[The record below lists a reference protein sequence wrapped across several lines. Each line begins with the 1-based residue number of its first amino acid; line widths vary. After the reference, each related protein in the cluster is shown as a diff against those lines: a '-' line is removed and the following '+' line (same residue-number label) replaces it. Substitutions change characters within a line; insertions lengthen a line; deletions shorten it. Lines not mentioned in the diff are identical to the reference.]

1 MAVAGKRLR
10 VAHWP
15 PEIIACHHGGVMEGE
30 VVPAASRVELITR
43 AGCHLCD
50 DARDVVSAVCGELSV
65 GWSERDLA
73 GDPGLADQYS
83 DLIPVVL
90 VDGIEHAAWRVDA
103 VALARALRTP

>member
-1 MAVAGKRLR
+1 
-10 VAHWP
+10 
-15 PEIIACHHGGVMEGE
+15 MEGD

-50 DARDVVSAVCGELSV
+50 DARAVVSAVCAELSM

-73 GDPGLADQYS
+73 GDPGLADQYT

-103 VALARALRTP
+103 VSLARVLRTP